1 MVFSRSVTAL
11 TYSDVEGL
19 TSSGEPESVILD
31 YKGGIASKAKDK
43 AELAKD
49 VSALANSAGGYIV
62 IGVEEKRGKPVH
74 PPTGLPRILDGH
86 KVEEWIG
93 QVVASN
99 ISPRVPVTIRP
110 IEHGTDPGK
119 CVVVNHVS
127 VSPRAPHMV
136 TAKGDNRYYRRYFK
150 RQQFESLPAEEYEVR
165 ELFHRSTRMR
175 DEVQA
180 LLRSRGFDR
189 LDYGDYG
196 SNVFSRRLSIKQ
208 LWEGRTSELTRAD
221 NFVVLTSCPEVLSPK
236 KVSVG
241 DDDFWAWMDA
251 DDRKYPPARQ
261 FVPYE
266 TKRPVSQGALFY
278 VTEAKLD
285 LWSVYLYVHDTG
297 YVEMGLSVARSF
309 NGLMGFA
316 LTTIVARYGQ
326 LLRFTA
332 DLYER
337 YSILWSVQTAV
348 HLSGTHDAVLYDLGR
363 GWREPFE
370 KIDPPRPQCMEH
382 NVEIGTVVEATD
394 LSGDAID
401 EYMRQMAS
409 DIDASF
415 GSRYSRAFNHPKADS
430 DQLLDL
436 DKVHGY

>member
-1 MVFSRSVTAL
+1 MVFSRSVTTL

-31 YKGGIASKAKDK
+31 YKTVIAGKPKDR

-74 PPTGLPRILDGH
+74 PPTGLPRMLDGH

-110 IEHGTDPGK
+110 IDHGTHPDK
-119 CVVVNHVS
+119 CLVVIHVP

-180 LLRSRGFDR
+180 LLRSRGFGR
-189 LDYGDYG
+189 LDVFPYGG
-196 SNVFSRRLSIKQ
+196 NEFTRRLSTRRWQ
-208 LWEGRTSELTRAD
+208 GQRFEPVRAD
-221 NFVVLTSCPEVLSPK
+221 NFVVLTSCPEVLGRKEVPLA
-236 KVSVG
+236 
-241 DDDFWAWMDA
+241 DDFWEWMDSNKRQYA
-251 DDRKYPPARQ
+251 PAGL

-266 TKRPVSQGALFY
+266 VKRTVSQGALFF
-278 VTEAKLD
+278 VREGQD
-285 LWSVYLYVHDTG
+285 ERLWTVYLYVHDTG
-297 YVEMGLSVARSF
+297 YVEMGLGATRF
-309 NGLMGFA
+309 WKDLMGFS

-326 LLRFTA
+326 FLRFVA
-332 DLYER
+332 DLYSR

-348 HLSGTHDAVLYDLGR
+348 HLSGTRDAVLQDLGR
-363 GWREPFE
+363 GWPGPFDE
-370 KIDPPRPQCMEH
+370 IDPYRPQCLEA
-382 NVEIGTVVEATD
+382 NVEIGATVESTG
-394 LSGDAID
+394 LTEDAID
-401 EYMRQMAS
+401 EYVRQVAS

-415 GSRYSRAFNHPKADS
+415 GCRDSRAFNHPSADP
-430 DQLLDL
+430 DQSLNVSGVLW
-436 DKVHGY
+436 Y

>member
-1 MVFSRSVTAL
+1 MVFSRSVSAL

-31 YKGGIASKAKDK
+31 YKGVIAGKPKDK

-74 PPTGLPRILDGH
+74 PPTGLSRILDGH

-99 ISPRVPVTIRP
+99 ISPRAPVTIRP
-110 IEHGTDPGK
+110 IDHGTDPDK
-119 CVVVNHVS
+119 CLVVIHVS

-180 LLRSRGFDR
+180 LLGSRGFGR
-189 LDYGDYG
+189 LDVGDYG
-196 SNVFSRRLSIKQ
+196 GNVQSRRLSMNQ
-208 LWEGRTSELTRAD
+208 LWEGRASELIRA
-221 NFVVLTSCPEVLSPK
+221 NHFVLLTSCPEVLIPK

-241 DDDFWAWMDA
+241 SDDFWDWMDA
-251 DDRKYPPARQ
+251 DDRKYSPARR

-266 TKRPVSQGALFY
+266 EKRPVSQGALFF

-332 DLYER
+332 DLYDQ
-337 YSILWSVQTAV
+337 YSILWPAQAAV
-348 HLSGTHDAVLYDLGR
+348 HLSGTYDAVLYDLGR
-363 GWREPFE
+363 GWSEPFE
-370 KIDPPRPQCMEH
+370 KIDPYRPQCMEH
-382 NVEIGTVVEATD
+382 NVEIGTVVESTD
-394 LSGDAID
+394 LSDDAID
-401 EYMRQMAS
+401 KQMRQMAS

-415 GSRYSRAFNHPKADS
+415 GSRDSRAFNHPQADA

-436 DKVHGY
+436 AKVHVY